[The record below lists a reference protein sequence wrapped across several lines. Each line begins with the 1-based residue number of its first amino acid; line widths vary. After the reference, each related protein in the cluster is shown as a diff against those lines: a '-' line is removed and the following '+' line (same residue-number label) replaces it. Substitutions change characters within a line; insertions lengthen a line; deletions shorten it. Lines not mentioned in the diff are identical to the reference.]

1 MKILKHQRSSFIK
14 FLTVILLFFVFTGAK
29 PGGGDDDIYTEINKN
44 MDVFGR
50 VYKEVALNYVDEIDP
65 AKFMQAGINGM
76 LNTLDPY
83 TNFLDRSRADEID
96 LITTGK
102 YGGIGITIGLKDSV
116 IVVTDVLEGYSA
128 DKEGV
133 RIGDKIL
140 EVDGIVVTGKNTSD
154 LRTLVKGAPGTKVDI
169 KVDRNGEYITF
180 SLTREEINLKNVTY
194 KGVLDDGIG
203 YIKLERF
210 NRYAISEVTDAL
222 TEFKN
227 KGEVKGIILDLRGNP
242 GGLLEAAVGILD
254 KFVDKG
260 NLLLMTKGRKSSSEK
275 KYFADET
282 PIIGKNIPLVVLVN
296 GNTASASE
304 IVSGAIQ
311 DLDRGLILGTKT
323 FGKGLVQVFAPL
335 SYSNQLKITTQKY
348 FTPSGRWIQAKNYF
362 KENKYGVFK
371 QNPEYNQIVFKTLD
385 GRTVYAEGGITPDT
399 IVKVTEDNELLTGL
413 LNQDMY
419 FKFAEKYVSERP
431 DGAGFTMTE
440 GIIEEFYSFL
450 NQEQFSYS
458 SKAET
463 EISKLRQTL
472 ADKNYSDI
480 AKKYADDLDLE
491 LKSERL
497 KDFDKSRPVIKME
510 LTKEIM
516 RRYNKPENEITE
528 AGLNDDVQLQAAL
541 SIIKDPVL
549 YNRFLK

>member
-1 MKILKHQRSSFIK
+1 MKILNHKKALFIK
-14 FLTVILLFFVFTGAK
+14 FLPVILLFFVFTGAK

-50 VYKEVALNYVDEIDP
+50 VYKEIALNYVDEIDP

-76 LNTLDPY
+76 LGTLDPY
-83 TNFLDRSRADEID
+83 TNFLDQSRADEID

-102 YGGIGITIGLKDSV
+102 YGGIGITVGMRDSI

-128 DKEGV
+128 EKEGV

-140 EVDGIVVTGKNTSD
+140 EVDGIGVTGKNTGD
-154 LRTLVKGAPGTKVDI
+154 LRALVKGAPGTKVDI

-260 NLLLMTKGRKSSSEK
+260 NLLLMTRGRKSSSEK
-275 KYFADET
+275 KYFAEET

-335 SYSNQLKITTQKY
+335 SYGNQLKITTQKY
-348 FTPSGRWIQAKNYF
+348 FTPSGRWIQKINYF

-371 QNPEYNQIVFKTLD
+371 QNPETNKIEFKTLD

-399 IVKVTEDNELLTGL
+399 IVNVTEDNELLTGL

-419 FKFAEKYVSERP
+419 FKFAEKYVNEHP
-431 DGAGFTMTE
+431 DGIGFAVTD
-440 GIIEEFYSFL
+440 GIINEFYSFL

-463 EISKLRQTL
+463 EISRLKETL
-472 ADKNYSDI
+472 ADRNYSDI

-497 KDFDKSRPVIKME
+497 KDFEVSKPVIRTG

-516 RRYNKPENEITE
+516 RRYNRPESEITE

>member
-1 MKILKHQRSSFIK
+1 MKILNNKKSSFIK
-14 FLTVILLFFVFTGAK
+14 FLPVILLFFVFTGAK

-50 VYKEVALNYVDEIDP
+50 VYKEIALNYVDEIDP

-76 LNTLDPY
+76 LGTLDPY
-83 TNFLDRSRADEID
+83 TNFLDQSRADEID

-102 YGGIGITIGLKDSV
+102 YGGIGITVGMRDSI

-128 DKEGV
+128 EKEGV

-140 EVDGIVVTGKNTSD
+140 EVDGIGVTGKNTGD
-154 LRTLVKGAPGTKVDI
+154 LRALVKGAPGTKVDI

-260 NLLLMTKGRKSSSEK
+260 NLLLMTRGRKSSSEK
-275 KYFADET
+275 KYFAEET

-335 SYSNQLKITTQKY
+335 SYGNQLKITTQKY
-348 FTPSGRWIQAKNYF
+348 FTPSGRWIQKINYF

-371 QNPEYNQIVFKTLD
+371 QNPETNKIEFKTLD

-399 IVKVTEDNELLTGL
+399 IVNVTEDNELLTGL

-419 FKFAEKYVSERP
+419 FKFAEKYVSGHP
-431 DGAGFTMTE
+431 DGIGFAMTD
-440 GIIEEFYSFL
+440 GIIDEFYSFL

-463 EISKLRQTL
+463 EISRLKETL
-472 ADKNYSDI
+472 ADRNYSDI

-497 KDFDKSRPVIKME
+497 KDFEVSKPVIRTG

-516 RRYNKPENEITE
+516 RRYNRPESEITE

>member
-1 MKILKHQRSSFIK
+1 MKKLNLKKLSIIK
-14 FLTVILLFFVFTGAK
+14 LLPVILLFFVFTGAK

-50 VYKEVALNYVDEIDP
+50 VYKEIALNYVDEIDP

-76 LNTLDPY
+76 LGTLDPY
-83 TNFLDRSRADEID
+83 TNFLDQSRTDEID

-102 YGGIGITIGLKDSV
+102 YGGIGITIGIRDSS

-128 DKEGV
+128 EKEGIRV
-133 RIGDKIL
+133 GDKIL
-140 EVDGIVVTGKNTSD
+140 EVDGIDVTGKNTSD
-154 LRTLVKGAPGTKVDI
+154 LRALVKGAPGTKVDI

-194 KGVLDDGIG
+194 KGMLDDGIG

-260 NLLLMTKGRKSSSEK
+260 DLLLITKGRKSSSEK
-275 KYFADET
+275 KYFAEET
-282 PIIGKNIPLVVLVN
+282 PMIGKNIPLVVLVN

-335 SYSNQLKITTQKY
+335 SYGDQLKITTQKY
-348 FTPSGRWIQAKNYF
+348 FTPSGRWIQKINYF

-371 QNPEYNQIVFKTLD
+371 QNPETNRTEFKTLD

-399 IVKVTEDNELLTGL
+399 IVKVTEDNELLTSL

-419 FKFAEKYVSERP
+419 FKFAEKYVSEHP
-431 DGAGFTMTE
+431 DGIGFAMNDE
-440 GIIEEFYSFL
+440 IIDEFYSFL

-458 SKAET
+458 SRAET

-491 LKSERL
+491 LRSERL
-497 KDFDKSRPVIKME
+497 KDFDKSRPVIKSE

-516 RRYNKPENEITE
+516 RRYNKPESEITE
-528 AGLNDDVQLQAAL
+528 AGLKDDIQLQAAL
-541 SIIKDPVL
+541 SVIKDPAL

>member
-1 MKILKHQRSSFIK
+1 MKILNHKKSSFIK
-14 FLTVILLFFVFTGAK
+14 FLPVILLFFVFTGAK

-50 VYKEVALNYVDEIDP
+50 VYKEIALNYVDEIDP

-76 LNTLDPY
+76 LGTLDPY

-102 YGGIGITIGLKDSV
+102 YGGIGITVGMRDST

-128 DKEGV
+128 EKEGV

-140 EVDGIVVTGKNTSD
+140 EVDGIDVTGKNTGD
-154 LRTLVKGAPGTKVDI
+154 LRALVKGAPGTKVDI

-203 YIKLERF
+203 YVKLERF

-275 KYFADET
+275 KYFAEET
-282 PIIGKNIPLVVLVN
+282 PIISKNIPLVVLVN

-304 IVSGAIQ
+304 IVSGAVQ
-311 DLDRGLILGTKT
+311 DLDRGLVLGTKT

-335 SYSNQLKITTQKY
+335 SYGNQLKITTQKY
-348 FTPSGRWIQAKNYF
+348 FTPSGRWIQKINYF

-371 QNPEYNQIVFKTLD
+371 QNPETNKIEFKTLD

-399 IVKVTEDNELLTGL
+399 IVKVTEDNELLIGL

-419 FKFAEKYVSERP
+419 FKFAEKYVSEHP
-431 DGAGFTMTE
+431 DGIGFAMTG
-440 GIIEEFYSFL
+440 GIIDEFYSFL

-463 EISKLRQTL
+463 EISKLIQTL
-472 ADKNYSDI
+472 SDKNYSDI
-480 AKKYADDLDLE
+480 AKKYAGDLDLE

-497 KDFDKSRPVIKME
+497 KDFDVSKPVIRTE
-510 LTKEIM
+510 LTREIM
-516 RRYNKPENEITE
+516 RRYNKPESEITE
-528 AGLNDDVQLQAAL
+528 AELNDDVQLQAAL

>member
-1 MKILKHQRSSFIK
+1 MKKLNIK
-14 FLTVILLFFVFTGAK
+14 KLSIIKLLPVILLFFVLTGAK

-50 VYKEVALNYVDEIDP
+50 VYKEIALNYVDEIDP
-65 AKFMQAGINGM
+65 EKFMQAGINGM
-76 LNTLDPY
+76 LSTLDPY
-83 TNFLDRSRADEID
+83 TNFLDQSRTDEID

-102 YGGIGITIGLKDSV
+102 YGGVGITIGIKDST

-128 DKEGV
+128 EKEGI
-133 RIGDKIL
+133 RIGDKII
-140 EVDGIVVTGKNTSD
+140 EVDGINVTGKNTSD
-154 LRTLVKGAPGTKVDI
+154 LRTLVKGAPGTKVSM
-169 KVDRNGEYITF
+169 KVDRNGKYIDF

-194 KGVLDDGIG
+194 KGVLDNGIG

-260 NLLLMTKGRKSSSEK
+260 NLLLITKGRKSDSEK
-275 KYFADET
+275 KYFAEET
-282 PIIGKNIPLVVLVN
+282 PMIGKNIPLVVLVN

-335 SYSNQLKITTQKY
+335 SYGDQLKITTQKY
-348 FTPSGRWIQAKNYF
+348 FTPSGRWIQKINYF

-371 QNPEYNQIVFKTLD
+371 QNPESNRTEFKTLD
-385 GRTVYAEGGITPDT
+385 GRTVYTEGGITPDT
-399 IVKVTEDNELLTGL
+399 IVNVTEGNELLTGL

-419 FKFAEKYVSERP
+419 FKFAEKYISEHP
-431 DGAGFTMTE
+431 DGSGFAMNDEITD
-440 GIIEEFYSFL
+440 EFYSFL

-463 EISKLRQTL
+463 EINRLKETL

-480 AKKYADDLDLE
+480 AKKYADELDLE

-497 KDFDKSRPVIKME
+497 KDFDKSRQDIKTEIM
-510 LTKEIM
+510 KEIM
-516 RRYNKPENEITE
+516 RRYNKPESEITE
-528 AGLNDDVQLQAAL
+528 AGLKDDIQLQTAL
-541 SIIKDPVL
+541 SIIKDPAL

>member
-1 MKILKHQRSSFIK
+1 MKILNNKKSSFIK
-14 FLTVILLFFVFTGAK
+14 FLPVILLFFVFTGAK

-50 VYKEVALNYVDEIDP
+50 VYKEIALNYVDEIDP

-76 LNTLDPY
+76 LGTLDPY
-83 TNFLDRSRADEID
+83 TNFLDQSRADEID

-102 YGGIGITIGLKDSV
+102 YGGIGITVGMRDSI

-128 DKEGV
+128 EKEGV

-140 EVDGIVVTGKNTSD
+140 EVDGIGVTGKNTGD
-154 LRTLVKGAPGTKVDI
+154 LRALVKGAPGTKVDI

-260 NLLLMTKGRKSSSEK
+260 NLLLMTRGRKSSSEK
-275 KYFADET
+275 KYFAEET

-335 SYSNQLKITTQKY
+335 SYGNQLKITTQKY
-348 FTPSGRWIQAKNYF
+348 FTPSGRWIQKINYF

-371 QNPEYNQIVFKTLD
+371 QNPETNKIEFKTLD

-399 IVKVTEDNELLTGL
+399 IVNVTEDNELLTGL

-419 FKFAEKYVSERP
+419 FKFAEKYVNEHP
-431 DGAGFTMTE
+431 DGIGFAVTD
-440 GIIEEFYSFL
+440 GIINEFYSFL

-463 EISKLRQTL
+463 EISRLKETL

-497 KDFDKSRPVIKME
+497 KDFEVSKPVIRTE

-516 RRYNKPENEITE
+516 RRYNRPESEITE